1 MLGQWYK
8 VRKVEE
14 PGNRWHVLVISL
26 GIIHTLTFIMHVFVT
41 VMLAL
46 EDLKKSRGVR
56 VELKMLLPV

>member
-1 MLGQWYK
+1 MPGQWYK

-26 GIIHTLTFIMHVFVT
+26 GIIQTLTFIMRLFVT
-41 VMLAL
+41 MMLAL

-56 VELKMLLPV
+56 VKPEMLLPV